1 MANAQAAVQALL
13 DELVSTG
20 AERGLQVAA
29 YHEGQMVVDAWAGV
43 ADPAN
48 GRAVDGDTLFTF
60 FSCGKGVTAT
70 VVHLLAE
77 RCLLDYDDPIAKHWP
92 DFAAY
97 GKERITVRQALAHT
111 AGLPN
116 APEGIPITDWD
127 ALCRAIADMTPL
139 WEPGTQTG
147 YHSLTF
153 GWILGEVA
161 RRTDG
166 RPIERIVV
174 EEICAPLGIDALFF
188 GIPDSVAAR
197 VAPLEHDA
205 THTANPAITAALREL
220 AATFNRA
227 DIRRA
232 VIPAAGGIANAR
244 ALARH
249 YASLVGDGVDG
260 VRLLPPERVRTAT
273 VVQTEAM
280 DDVFG
285 RPIRKGLGYFLGM
298 RDSAMSERA
307 SAFGHTG
314 RGGSIGFADPD
325 YRFSF
330 ALVKNRLV
338 PSPPGQATVDK
349 VARAARAALGIPE
362 A

>member
-13 DELVSTG
+13 DELVGTG

-29 YHEGQMVVDAWAGV
+29 YLDGRMVVDAWAGV
-43 ADPAN
+43 ADPAT

-77 RCLLDYDDPIAKHWP
+77 RGLLDYDDPIAKHWP
-92 DFAAY
+92 AFAAN
-97 GKERITVRQALAHT
+97 GKERITIRHTLAHT

-139 WEPGTQTG
+139 WEPGTQTAS
-147 YHSLTF
+147 HSYTF
-153 GWILGEVA
+153 GWLLGEVA
-161 RRTDG
+161 CRADG
-166 RPIERIVV
+166 RPIERIVA

-188 GIPDSVAAR
+188 GIPDSVEAH
-197 VAPLEHDA
+197 VAPLEHDP
-205 THTANPAITAALREL
+205 TQTANPAIAADLREL
-220 AATFNRA
+220 AETFNRA

-249 YASLVGDGVDG
+249 YASLVGAGVDG
-260 VRLLPPERVRTAT
+260 VRLLPPERVRG
-273 VVQTEAM
+273 
-280 DDVFG
+280 D
-285 RPIRKGLGYFLGM
+285 
-298 RDSAMSERA
+298 RDAD
-307 SAFGHTG
+307 
-314 RGGSIGFADPD
+314 RGDG
-325 YRFSF
+325 
-330 ALVKNRLV
+330 
-338 PSPPGQATVDK
+338 
-349 VARAARAALGIPE
+349 
-362 A
+362 